1 MACRRLI
8 EGRVMNRLSGNRV
21 AFVIVLTCFV
31 LCDRCAIG
39 IVLHPDGE
47 PNLATWTD
55 RPDANIIGRWGSN
68 ASCIAISENA
78 VITARHQGGGI
89 GTTVEIGGNSYIVA
103 DVCNCGA
110 ADLRIAELYAANLES
125 YAEVFTDTNEIG
137 QEIVVSGYG
146 DGRGGLLQTGGT
158 TYGYWWDNSS
168 NTTLRFGT
176 NEIDAVADNNTVAGY
191 TSDVVIAD
199 FDGLGEGGFTT
210 YEAALGMH
218 DSGGG
223 WFIKVG
229 EGWSLAGLS
238 RGVEHGGESWFRN
251 KMFPSELDPDIID
264 AVRISSYSAWSLENI
279 PAYVGGD
286 LSGDGCVDFA
296 DFAILAYYWGGTCES
311 PGHCEG
317 ADFEPDGD
325 VDGFDLC
332 FLTERWLTGAE
343 SI

>member
-1 MACRRLI
+1 
-8 EGRVMNRLSGNRV
+8 MNRLSGNRV

-31 LCDRCAIG
+31 LCETRAFA
-39 IVLHPDGE
+39 VVHHPNSE
-47 PNLATWTD
+47 PNLVSWTD
-55 RPDANIIGRWGSN
+55 RPDANVIGRWGSN

-89 GTTVEIGGNSYIVA
+89 GTTVEIGGNSYVVA

-110 ADLRIAELYAANLES
+110 ADLRMAKLYAANLEFYTDIFS
-125 YAEVFTDTNEIG
+125 DTNEIG

-158 TYGYWWDNSS
+158 TYGYLWDNSS

-199 FDGLGEGGFTT
+199 FDGLGEGGFST
-210 YEAALGMH
+210 YEVALGAH

-229 EGWSLAGLS
+229 DRWKLAGVS
-238 RGVEHGGESWFRN
+238 RGVERADESWFRN
-251 KMFPSELDPDIID
+251 NIFPSIRDPDMID
-264 AVRISSYSAWSLENI
+264 GVRISSYSGWAIDNL
-279 PAYVGGD
+279 PAYVAGD
-286 LSGDGCVDFA
+286 LSGDDWVDFT
-296 DFAILAYYWGGTCES
+296 DFAILAYYWDETCQT
-311 PGHCEG
+311 PDHCEG
-317 ADFEPDGD
+317 ADFEPNGD
-325 VDGFDLC
+325 VDGFDLR
-332 FLTERWLTGAE
+332 FLIERWLTGVE
-343 SI
+343 Y